1 MITIWAEENG
11 SINLDQLE
19 WSFGNGTENSVNYGY
34 CLPVK
39 GKIFAGSL
47 TASASGN
54 APGEIKVNLVV
65 NANER
70 SDYQITKPDNVF
82 CNHITFQT
90 PLSLDA
96 GDRINFVSKTN
107 NGSVTH
113 ALISLL
119 ILIDVNIV

>member
-1 MITIWAEENG
+1 M
-11 SINLDQLE
+11 
-19 WSFGNGTENSVNYGY
+19 
-34 CLPVK
+34 K

-113 ALISLL
+113 ALVSLL
-119 ILIDVNIV
+119 ILIDVNVV